1 MVDVSV
7 HGEGRLTTL
16 ATMSP
21 LADLTSAPELRED
34 IRRLGD
40 LLGQALIRQAGP
52 EMFAV
57 VEQIRSLVRKDPDRA
72 AALIDELPLPE
83 ATTLAR
89 AFSLYFALANVA
101 EQVHRAR
108 AQAARREA
116 TGGPLVTAGAGIVAA
131 LEAGTVDPTEV
142 SEGVRRIGAR
152 PVFTAHPTEASRRSV
167 LMKLRRIAELLD
179 QPRTPRSDRAI
190 AEEIDLLWQ
199 TDELRLEKPEV
210 TDEARNALFYLDD
223 LAAGPAEDVVGEFAE
238 TVEQLGFPLDPD
250 ARVLTFGS
258 WIGGDRDGNPFVTP
272 EVTARVL
279 ALQHDHAV
287 RALLRHIED
296 LSGLLSVSQRIVPTS
311 DELAASLAADLDALP
326 DLDPR
331 FRRLNAEEP
340 YRLKLTCI
348 HAKLRNTRRR
358 QAEGRPHEPGRD
370 YRTTA
375 ELLADLEVVRSSLA
389 GNRGGLIAAGSVA
402 RTMRVVATFGLSLA
416 TLDVREHS
424 AAHHHAVGQLV
435 DRLGEGPKYAELD
448 ADQRFAVLAAELAG
462 KRPLAPVPPPLDDA
476 GLTTYRTFVAIREA
490 LDRYGPEVCQT
501 YIISMTKGAD
511 DVLAAAVLAREAGL
525 VDLAAGVARIGFV
538 PLLETV
544 AELRAA
550 GDLVGRL
557 LDDPGFRELVRLR
570 GDALEVMLGY
580 SDSNKDAGITTSQWE
595 IHLAQRRLRDVCD
608 RHGVSLRLFHGRGG
622 TVGRGG
628 GPTYEA
634 ILSQP
639 WGVLDGQIKVT
650 EQGEV
655 ISDKYLLP
663 QLARENLRQ
672 TLAATLRGTI
682 LHARPILDDDTLA
695 AWDEVMDLTSEAAFE
710 AYRRLV
716 DDPDLPAY
724 FSYATPV
731 EQLADLHLGSR
742 PARRPS
748 AAGGL
753 GSLRAI
759 PWVFGWTQ
767 ARQIVPGWFGVGT
780 GLAAARAAGHADTLQ
795 EMARRWPFFAN
806 FLSNV
811 AMTAAKADLDV
822 ADRYVARLVPEHL
835 QRFAATIRAE
845 HELAVSELTAVMG
858 TDSLL
863 GSQPALAQTLLVRD
877 AYLRPLHFLQVSLL
891 ARVRWR
897 EGEGTP
903 VDPQLRRALL
913 LTVNG
918 IATGLRNTG

>member
-1 MVDVSV
+1 
-7 HGEGRLTTL
+7 
-16 ATMSP
+16 MSP
-21 LADLTSAPELRED
+21 LSALTAAPALRED

-40 LLGQALIRQAGP
+40 LLGEALIRQEGTATYQT
-52 EMFAV
+52 
-57 VEQIRSLVRKDPDRA
+57 VERIRSSSRDDPDAA
-72 AALIDELPLPE
+72 AALIDALPLDE

-89 AFSLYFALANVA
+89 AFSLYFHLANIA
-101 EQVHRAR
+101 EQVHCSRAQSAERAR
-108 AQAARREA
+108 
-116 TGGPLVTAGAGIVAA
+116 TGGPLAQAGAAIRDAVAA
-131 LEAGTVDPTEV
+131 GEVDPAEAAAGFAAV
-142 SEGVRRIGAR
+142 SAR

-167 LMKLRRIAELLD
+167 LVKLRRVAELLD
-179 QPRTPRSDRAI
+179 EPRTERTDRAI
-190 AEEIDLLWQ
+190 AEAIDLLWQ
-199 TDELRLEKPEV
+199 TDELRIGQPEV

-223 LAAGPAEDVVGEFAE
+223 LAAGAAGDVVGEFASAAE
-238 TVEQLGFPLDPD
+238 ANGLEILAGRP
-250 ARVLTFGS
+250 VLTFGS

-272 EVTARVL
+272 AVTARVL
-279 ALQHDHAV
+279 AIQHDHAV
-287 RALLRHIED
+287 RDLLPHIEG
-296 LSGLLSVSQRIVPTS
+296 LSAQLSVSERIAPVST
-311 DELAASLAADLDALP
+311 DFAASLAADLAALP

-348 HAKLRNTRRR
+348 HAKLRNTRDR

-375 ELLADLEVVRSSLA
+375 ELLGDLELIRSSLA
-389 GNRGGLIAAGSVA
+389 ANRGGLIAAGSVA
-402 RTMRVVATFGLSLA
+402 QTMRIVAVFGLSLA
-416 TLDVREHS
+416 TLDIREHS
-424 AAHHHAVGQLV
+424 NAHHHAVGQLL
-435 DRLGEGPKYAELD
+435 DRLGERDAPYAALTP
-448 ADQRFAVLAAELAG
+448 DQRFEILAAELSG
-462 KRPLAPVPPPLDDA
+462 KRPLAPAPPPLDA
-476 GLTTYRTFVAIREA
+476 PGMTTYATFVEIGRA
-490 LDRYGPEVCQT
+490 LDRYGPETCQS
-501 YIISMTKGAD
+501 YIISMTKSAA
-511 DVLAAAVLAREAGL
+511 DVLAAVVLAREAGL
-525 VDLAAGVARIGFV
+525 VDLPAGIARIGFV

-544 AELRAA
+544 AELRSA
-550 GDLVGRL
+550 GALVGQL
-557 LDDPGFRELVRLR
+557 LADPGFRELVRLR
-570 GDALEVMLGY
+570 GDTLEVMLGY
-580 SDSNKDAGITTSQWE
+580 SDSNKDAGVTTSQWQ
-595 IHLAQRRLRDVCD
+595 IHLAQRRLRDVCAA
-608 RHGVSLRLFHGRGG
+608 HGVVLRLFHGRGG

-672 TLAATLRGTI
+672 TLAATLRATV
-682 LHARPILDDDTLA
+682 LHRTSVIDEETLTV
-695 AWDEVMDLTSEAAFE
+695 WDEVMELMSRAAF
-710 AYRRLV
+710 ATYRGLV

-731 EQLADLHLGSR
+731 EQLGDLHLGSR
-742 PARRPS
+742 PARRPT

-753 GSLRAI
+753 DGLRAI

-767 ARQIVPGWFGVGT
+767 ARQIVPGWFGVGS
-780 GLAAARAAGHADTLQ
+780 GLAAAREAGQGQAIAN
-795 EMARRWPFFAN
+795 MATRWPFFAN

-811 AMTAAKADLDV
+811 AMTAAKADLAV

-835 QRFAATIRAE
+835 QRFATAIRAE
-845 HELAVSELTAVMG
+845 HELTVRGLQRAMG

-863 GSQPALAQTLLVRD
+863 GNQPGLAQTLMVRD
-877 AYLRPLHFLQVSLL
+877 AYLRPLHLLQVSLL
-891 ARVRWR
+891 ARVRWH

-903 VDPQLRRALL
+903 VEPQLRRALL

>member
-1 MVDVSV
+1 M
-7 HGEGRLTTL
+7 T
-16 ATMSP
+16 P
-21 LADLTSAPELRED
+21 LAALDDAPLRED

-40 LLGQALIRQAGP
+40 LLGEALVRQAG
-52 EMFAV
+52 EETFAI
-57 VEQIRSLVRKDPDRA
+57 VEHVRALVREDPQRA
-72 AALIDELPLPE
+72 ADLIDDLPLDR

-108 AQAARREA
+108 ALTTERDRS
-116 TGGPLVTAGAGIVAA
+116 GGPLARAGAAIRDALDAGTLTNADVAA
-131 LEAGTVDPTEV
+131 GFGSVA
-142 SEGVRRIGAR
+142 AR

-167 LMKLRRIAELLD
+167 LLKLTRIAELLD
-179 QPRTPRSDRAI
+179 QPRTPTSDRDI
-190 AEEIDLLWQ
+190 AEAIDLLWQ
-199 TDELRLEKPEV
+199 TDELRLEKPQV
-210 TDEARNALFYLDD
+210 SDEARNALFYLDD
-223 LAAGPAEDVVGEFAE
+223 LAAGAASEVLGEFAE
-238 TVEQLGFPLDPD
+238 AGAAVGVPVDP
-250 ARVLTFGS
+250 ASRVLTFGS

-272 EVTARVL
+272 ETTLGVL

-287 RALLRHIED
+287 RALLPHIEA
-296 LSGLLSVSQRIVPTS
+296 LSGQLSVSERIAPAAPA
-311 DELAASLAADLDALP
+311 LRASLEADLAALP

-348 HAKLRNTRRR
+348 HAKLRHTRAR

-375 ELLADLEVVRSSLA
+375 ELLADLDLIRASLVQ
-389 GNRGGLIAAGSVA
+389 NRGALIAAGSVA
-402 RTMRVVATFGLSLA
+402 RTMRVVAAFGLSLA
-416 TLDVREHS
+416 TLDVREHA

-435 DRLGEGPKYAELD
+435 DRLGEIDRAYAALD
-448 ADQRFAVLAAELAG
+448 PGERFALLAAELASR
-462 KRPLAPVPPPLDDA
+462 RPLAPVPPPLDEA
-476 GLTTYRTFVAIREA
+476 GRRTYDTFVAVRAA
-490 LDRYGPEVCQT
+490 LDRYGPEVCES

-525 VDLAAGVARIGFV
+525 VDLPAGVARIGFV

-550 GDLVGRL
+550 GELVGAL
-557 LDDPGFRELVRLR
+557 LADPAFRELVALR
-570 GDALEVMLGY
+570 GDHLEVMLGY

-595 IHLAQRRLRDVCD
+595 IHLAQRRLRDVCAA
-608 RHGVSLRLFHGRGG
+608 HGVRLRLFHGRGG

-634 ILSQP
+634 IMSQP
-639 WGVLDGQIKVT
+639 PGVLDGQIKVT

-663 QLARENLRQ
+663 VLARENLRQ
-672 TLAATLRGTI
+672 TLAATLRGTV
-682 LHARPILDDDTLA
+682 LHRAPVLDEATLA
-695 AWDEVMDLTSEAAFE
+695 AWDEVMELNSGAAFA
-710 AYRRLV
+710 AYRALV
-716 DDPDLPAY
+716 DHPDLPDY
-724 FSYATPV
+724 FAAATPV

-742 PARRPS
+742 PARRTTTGS
-748 AAGGL
+748 GLAG
-753 GSLRAI
+753 LRAI

-767 ARQIVPGWFGVGT
+767 ARQIVPGWYGVGT
-780 GLAAARAAGHADTLQ
+780 GLAAARAAGHADTLA
-795 EMARRWPFFAN
+795 EMARRWPFFGN

-811 AMTAAKADLDV
+811 AMTAAKADLAV
-822 ADRYVARLVPEHL
+822 ADRYVARLVPTHL
-835 QRFAATIRAE
+835 QHFAATIRTE
-845 HELAVSELTAVMG
+845 HERTVHELTTIQG
-858 TDSLL
+858 TQGLL
-863 GSQPALAQTLLVRD
+863 ANQPALAQTLLVRD
-877 AYLRPLHFLQVSLL
+877 FYLRPLHLLQVSLL
-891 ARVRWR
+891 ARVRWA
-897 EGEGTP
+897 EGEGAP

>member
-1 MVDVSV
+1 MN
-7 HGEGRLTTL
+7 
-16 ATMSP
+16 P
-21 LADLTSAPELRED
+21 LEALSSAPALRED

-40 LLGQALIRQAGP
+40 LLGQSLLRQEGE

-57 VEQIRSLVRKDPDRA
+57 VERIRGMVREDPGEA
-72 AALIDELPLPE
+72 AELIDALPLDQ
-83 ATTLAR
+83 ATILAR
-89 AFSLYFALANVA
+89 AFALYFHLANIA

-108 AQAARREA
+108 ALRLERER
-116 TGGPLVTAGAGIVAA
+116 TGGPLEQAGRAIGEALRAGVVSREVVA
-131 LEAGTVDPTEV
+131 EDI
-142 SEGVRRIGAR
+142 SRIGAR

-167 LMKLRRIAELLD
+167 LLKLRRVADLLD
-179 QPRTPRSDRAI
+179 QPRSERTDRQL
-190 AEEIDLLWQ
+190 AEVIDLLWQ
-199 TDELRLEKPEV
+199 TDELRQERPEV
-210 TDEARNALFYLDD
+210 TDEARNVLFYFDD
-223 LAAGPAEDVVGEFAE
+223 LAQGAASEVVGEFAAAVGDFGV
-238 TVEQLGFPLDPD
+238 TVPPQ
-250 ARVLTFGS
+250 ASVLTFGS

-272 EVTARVL
+272 AMTGRVL
-279 ALQHDHAV
+279 ALQHEHAV
-287 RALLRHIED
+287 RALLPHVER
-296 LSGLLSVSQRIVPTS
+296 LSAYLSVSQRIAPAS
-311 DELAASLAADLDALP
+311 AELMESLAADLAALP

-348 HAKLRNTRRR
+348 HAKLRNTRAR

-370 YRTTA
+370 YRTTSD
-375 ELLADLEVVRSSLA
+375 LLADLDVVRESLA
-389 GNRGGLIAAGSVA
+389 ANRGGLIAAGAVSQ
-402 RTMRVVATFGLSLA
+402 TMRVVSVFGLSLA

-424 AAHHHAVGQLV
+424 SAHHHAVGQLV
-435 DRLGEGPKYAELD
+435 DRLGEAPLPYAALDPQARFTLLASEL
-448 ADQRFAVLAAELAG
+448 G
-462 KRPLAPVPPPLDDA
+462 NKRPLAPVPPPLDAA
-476 GLTTYRTFVAIREA
+476 GLTTYETFVEIREA
-490 LDRYGPEVCQT
+490 LDRYGPEVCQS
-501 YIISMTKGAD
+501 YIISMTRSAD

-525 VDLAAGVARIGFV
+525 VDLSAGVARIGFV

-544 AELRAA
+544 AELRSA
-550 GDLVGRL
+550 DTLVGQL
-557 LDDPGFRELVRLR
+557 LDEPGFRELVRLR
-570 GDALEVMLGY
+570 GDLLEVMLGY

-628 GPTYEA
+628 GPAYEA
-634 ILSQP
+634 IMSQP

-663 QLARENLRQ
+663 ELARTNLRQ
-672 TLAATLRGTI
+672 TLAAVLRGTV
-682 LHARPILDDDTLA
+682 LHKEPLLPDATLA
-695 AWDEVMDLTSEAAFE
+695 AWDEVMSLTSEAAFR
-710 AYRRLV
+710 AYRALV

-724 FSYATPV
+724 FAMATPV
-731 EQLADLHLGSR
+731 EQLGDLHLGSR

-748 AAGGL
+748 AAAGL
-753 GSLRAI
+753 DTLRAI

-767 ARQIVPGWFGVGT
+767 ARQIVPGWYGVGS
-780 GLAAARAAGHADTLQ
+780 GLAAARAAGHEETLRH
-795 EMARRWPFFAN
+795 MAQRWPFFAN

-822 ADRYVARLVPEHL
+822 AERYVERLVPGHL
-835 QRFAATIRAE
+835 RRFASQIRSE
-845 HELAVSELTAVMG
+845 HALTVQQLTAVMG
-858 TDSLL
+858 TDALL
-863 GSQPALAQTLLVRD
+863 GNQPALAQTLAVRD
-877 AYLRPLHFLQVSLL
+877 AYLRPLQLLQVSLL
-891 ARVRWR
+891 ARVRWH